1 MWPVPSVEHFYI
13 ISCPFRSRASR
24 GHRIVN
30 HFERKAHM
38 EKASMDEKQQNND
51 PISEPLKKVD
61 LSPDTS
67 SVMNLDNE
75 NVPKIHHIQL
85 GEKEVPDSEPLKP
98 SE

>member
-1 MWPVPSVEHFYI
+1 
-13 ISCPFRSRASR
+13 
-24 GHRIVN
+24 
-30 HFERKAHM
+30 M

-75 NVPKIHHIQL
+75 NVPKIHHIKL
-85 GEKEVPDSEPLKP
+85 GEKEVPVSEPLKP